1 MGYSYCNRNGRLRCN
16 DLAKREESMQRD
28 LAPDVLRG
36 FALLGILVVNI
47 QFMGLNSDQ
56 GARGEW
62 TQGFANGSA
71 TFLIAALF
79 AGKFYLLFSFLFGYS
94 SNYVIRNDRSN
105 RARWIKR
112 CLVLIAFG
120 ALHFTFLWH
129 GDIIFVYGLFGLLLT
144 FFFFRADRTL
154 KIWSRIVFFLS
165 TFFIVLIGA
174 LALTA
179 EYLLN
184 EDLGSSTVV
193 SLDEILRS
201 GTFLES
207 IPARLEVWVLGIATG
222 IFLQGGLAF
231 AAFLLG
237 VRLARA
243 NFLSSPIDKAA
254 NERLIKKG
262 LILGLPIQIIA
273 AAILLQNEQSA
284 EPSESVYLISLFV
297 SFVTAPLLSMFYV
310 GLIRKLVEE
319 RPNLVSWLKPAGKMS
334 LTIYISQSVITS
346 LIFGPWGLGLF
357 QDLQTWQVFVL
368 AFAIWLFLSY
378 LAGQWLKRFN
388 QGPLEKLVGSITR
401 NRKGN
406 D

>member
-1 MGYSYCNRNGRLRCN
+1 
-16 DLAKREESMQRD
+16 MQRD

-174 LALTA
+174 LALMA
-179 EYLLN
+179 EYLLD
-184 EDLGSSTVV
+184 EDLGTSTVV

-243 NFLSSPIDKAA
+243 NFLSSPMDKAA

-310 GLIRKLVEE
+310 GFIRKLVEE

-346 LIFGPWGLGLF
+346 LIFSPWGLGLF
-357 QDLQTWQVFVL
+357 QDLQTWQVFIL
-368 AFAIWLFLSY
+368 AFGIWLLLSY
-378 LAGQWLKRFN
+378 FAGLWLRKFN
-388 QGPLEKLVGSITR
+388 QGPLEKLVSSLTR
-401 NRKGN
+401 NR
-406 D
+406 

>member
-1 MGYSYCNRNGRLRCN
+1 
-16 DLAKREESMQRD
+16 MQRD

-94 SNYVIRNDRSN
+94 SNYVIQNNRSN

-112 CLVLIAFG
+112 CFVLIAFG

-129 GDIIFVYGLFGLLLT
+129 GDIIFLYGLFGLFLT
-144 FFFFRADRTL
+144 FFFFRSDRTIQ
-154 KIWSRIVFFLS
+154 IWTRIVFS
-165 TFFIVLIGA
+165 VSAVFIALFGVLTIIV
-174 LALTA
+174 
-179 EYLLN
+179 EYLLK
-184 EDLGSSTVV
+184 EDLGITTES
-193 SLDEILRS
+193 SLDVILQN

-207 IPARLEVWVLGIATG
+207 IPARIEVWLLSISSG

-237 VRLARA
+237 LRLARS
-243 NFLSSPIDKAA
+243 NFLSSPINKAA
-254 NERLIKKG
+254 NSRLMIKG
-262 LILGLPIQIIA
+262 LFFGLPIQVVA
-273 AAILLQNEQSA
+273 AAVLLRNEQAA
-284 EPSESVYLISLFV
+284 EPSESIYLVALFISFV
-297 SFVTAPLLSMFYV
+297 SAPLLSMFYV
-310 GLIRKLVEE
+310 GVIRKLVEE
-319 RPNLVSWLKPAGKMS
+319 KPRLVLWLMPAGKMS
-334 LTIYISQSVITS
+334 LTIYISQSVVTS

-357 QDLQTWQVFVL
+357 QALQTWQVFLL
-368 AFAIWLFLSY
+368 AFAIWLLLSY
-378 LAGQWLKRFN
+378 IAAEWLKKFN
-388 QGPLEKLVGSITR
+388 QGPFEKLVSSLTR
-401 NRKGN
+401 NR
-406 D
+406 

>member
-1 MGYSYCNRNGRLRCN
+1 
-16 DLAKREESMQRD
+16 MQRD

-94 SNYVIRNDRSN
+94 SNYVIQNNRSN

-112 CLVLIAFG
+112 CFVLIAFG

-129 GDIIFVYGLFGLLLT
+129 GDIIFLYGLFGLFLT
-144 FFFFRADRTL
+144 FFFFRSDRTIQ
-154 KIWSRIVFFLS
+154 IWTRIVFS
-165 TFFIVLIGA
+165 VSAVFIALFGVLTIIV
-174 LALTA
+174 
-179 EYLLN
+179 EYLLK
-184 EDLGSSTVV
+184 EDLGITTES
-193 SLDEILRS
+193 SLDVILQN

-207 IPARLEVWVLGIATG
+207 IPARIEVWLLSISSG

-237 VRLARA
+237 LRLARS
-243 NFLSSPIDKAA
+243 NFLSSPINKAA
-254 NERLIKKG
+254 NSRLMIKG
-262 LILGLPIQIIA
+262 LFFGLPIQVVA
-273 AAILLQNEQSA
+273 AAVLLRNEQAA
-284 EPSESVYLISLFV
+284 EPSESIYLFALFISFV
-297 SFVTAPLLSMFYV
+297 SAPLLSMFYV
-310 GLIRKLVEE
+310 GVIRKLVEE
-319 RPNLVSWLKPAGKMS
+319 KPRLVLWLMPAGKMS
-334 LTIYISQSVITS
+334 LTIYISQSVVTS

-357 QDLQTWQVFVL
+357 QALQTWQVFLL
-368 AFAIWLFLSY
+368 AFAIWLILSY
-378 LAGQWLKRFN
+378 LAAQWLKKFN
-388 QGPLEKLVGSITR
+388 QGPLEKLVSSLTR
-401 NRKGN
+401 NR
-406 D
+406 

>member
-1 MGYSYCNRNGRLRCN
+1 M
-16 DLAKREESMQRD
+16 KRD
-28 LAPDVLRG
+28 TAPDVLRG

-47 QFMGLNSDQ
+47 QFMGLNSGE

-62 TQGFANGSA
+62 AQGFANGSA

-112 CLVLIAFG
+112 CLALIAFG

-129 GDIIFVYGLFGLLLT
+129 GDIIFLYGLFGLLLT
-144 FFFFRADRTL
+144 FFFFRAERTL
-154 KIWSRIVFFLS
+154 KIWSRIVFFIS
-165 TFFIVLIGA
+165 TVFIVLIGI
-174 LALTA
+174 LTFVV
-179 EYLLN
+179 EYVLE
-184 EDLGSSTVV
+184 EDLGSSSET

-207 IPARLEVWVLGIATG
+207 IPARLEVWVLSISSG
-222 IFLQGGLAF
+222 IFLQGGMAF

-243 NFLSSPIDKAA
+243 NFLSSPMDKAA
-254 NERLIKKG
+254 NTRLIKKG
-262 LILGLPIQIIA
+262 LILGLPIQIVA
-273 AAILLQNEQSA
+273 ALFLLQNEQAA
-284 EPSESVYLISLFV
+284 EPYESIYLISLAT
-297 SFVTAPLLSMFYV
+297 SFVAAPLLSMFYV

-319 RPNLVSWLKPAGKMS
+319 KPHLVLWMMPTGKMS

-368 AFAIWLFLSY
+368 AFVIWLLLSFL
-378 LAGQWLKRFN
+378 AAQWLKKFN
-388 QGPLEKLVGSITR
+388 QGPLEKLVSSITR
-401 NRKGN
+401 NR
-406 D
+406 

>member
-1 MGYSYCNRNGRLRCN
+1 
-16 DLAKREESMQRD
+16 MQRD

-144 FFFFRADRTL
+144 FFFFRADKTL

-174 LALTA
+174 LALMA
-179 EYLLN
+179 EYLLD
-184 EDLGSSTVV
+184 EDLGTSTVV

-243 NFLSSPIDKAA
+243 NFLSSPMDKAA

-319 RPNLVSWLKPAGKMS
+319 RLNLVLWMKPAGKMS

-346 LIFGPWGLGLF
+346 LIFSPWGFGLF

-368 AFAIWLFLSY
+368 AFAIWLLLSY
-378 LAGQWLKRFN
+378 LAAQWLKKFN
-388 QGPLEKLVGSITR
+388 QGPLESLMSSMTR
-401 NRKGN
+401 SR
-406 D
+406 

>member
-1 MGYSYCNRNGRLRCN
+1 
-16 DLAKREESMQRD
+16 MQRD

-174 LALTA
+174 LALMA
-179 EYLLN
+179 EYLLD
-184 EDLGSSTVV
+184 EDLGTSTVV

-243 NFLSSPIDKAA
+243 NFLSSPMDKAA
-254 NERLIKKG
+254 NERLITKG

-273 AAILLQNEQSA
+273 AVILLQNEQSA

-319 RPNLVSWLKPAGKMS
+319 RPNLVLWMKPAGKMS

-346 LIFGPWGLGLF
+346 LIFSPWGFGLF

-368 AFAIWLFLSY
+368 AFAIWLLLSY
-378 LAGQWLKRFN
+378 LAAQWLKKFN
-388 QGPLEKLVGSITR
+388 QGPLESLMSSMTR
-401 NRKGN
+401 SR
-406 D
+406 

>member
-1 MGYSYCNRNGRLRCN
+1 
-16 DLAKREESMQRD
+16 MQRD

-94 SNYVIRNDRSN
+94 SNYVIRNDKSN

-112 CLVLIAFG
+112 CLVLIGFG

-129 GDIIFVYGLFGLLLT
+129 GDIIFLYGLFGLLLT

-174 LALTA
+174 LALMA
-179 EYLLN
+179 EYLLD
-184 EDLGSSTVV
+184 EDLGTSTVV

-243 NFLSSPIDKAA
+243 NFLSSPMDKAA

-319 RPNLVSWLKPAGKMS
+319 RPNLVLWMKPAGKMS

-346 LIFGPWGLGLF
+346 LIFSPWGFGLF

-368 AFAIWLFLSY
+368 AFAIWLLLAY
-378 LAGQWLKRFN
+378 LAAQWLKKFD
-388 QGPLEKLVGSITR
+388 QGPLESLMSSMTR
-401 NRKGN
+401 SR
-406 D
+406 

>member
-1 MGYSYCNRNGRLRCN
+1 
-16 DLAKREESMQRD
+16 MQRD

-47 QFMGLNSDQ
+47 QFMGLSSDQ

-174 LALTA
+174 LALMA
-179 EYLLN
+179 EYLLD
-184 EDLGSSTVV
+184 EDLGTSTVV

-243 NFLSSPIDKAA
+243 NFLSSPMDKAA

-319 RPNLVSWLKPAGKMS
+319 RPNLVLWMKPAGKMS

-346 LIFGPWGLGLF
+346 LIFSPWGFGLF
-357 QDLQTWQVFVL
+357 QDLQTWQVFIL
-368 AFAIWLFLSY
+368 AFGIWLLLSY
-378 LAGQWLKRFN
+378 FAAQWLKRFA
-388 QGPLEKLVGSITR
+388 QGPLENLVSSLTR
-401 NRKGN
+401 NR
-406 D
+406 

>member
-1 MGYSYCNRNGRLRCN
+1 
-16 DLAKREESMQRD
+16 MQRD
-28 LAPDVLRG
+28 TAPDVLRG

-174 LALTA
+174 LALMA
-179 EYLLN
+179 EYLLD
-184 EDLGSSTVV
+184 EDLGTSTVV

-243 NFLSSPIDKAA
+243 NFLSSPMDKAA

-310 GLIRKLVEE
+310 GFIRKLVEE

-346 LIFGPWGLGLF
+346 LIFSPWGLGLF

-368 AFAIWLFLSY
+368 AFAIWLLLSY
-378 LAGQWLKRFN
+378 LSALWLKRFK
-388 QGPLEKLVGSITR
+388 QGPLEKLVSSLTR
-401 NRKGN
+401 NR
-406 D
+406 